1 MNESINT
8 LQSGPSITIRKN
20 QTKVVRVDTSKQS
33 DRILQNILNASKL
46 LEGRITFEEL
56 LRLDIPTFEALV
68 NNEFANIDNSYK
80 EFKEKGIIN
89 AYTKNETT
97 NFDDKALR
105 ELRQTSE

>member
-1 MNESINT
+1 M
-8 LQSGPSITIRKN
+8 
-20 QTKVVRVDTSKQS
+20 
-33 DRILQNILNASKL
+33 
-46 LEGRITFEEL
+46 EGRITFEEL